1 MHAAMR
7 TRHEASSASTAS
19 LVRGRRRRRGRGR
32 GSVRG
37 RGRGR
42 RRGRGRGSVRGRARV
57 GLGVDALLANQKRER
72 PSRVAPGFWRCSRM
86 RPGSSDLVRATARAR
101 GKG

>member
-1 MHAAMR
+1 MPSSLHAAMR

-37 RGRGR
+37 R
-42 RRGRGRGSVRGRARV
+42 VRV